1 MSAAANKQLLHH
13 IYAELAAGNSRPFL
27 DSMAEDFCWTI
38 QGSTAWSRS
47 YRGRQAVREEL
58 LKPLFANFADRYTVS
73 ASRILA
79 DEDCVVV
86 ECQGRVTTR
95 RGQPY
100 NNRYCLVYRLAGGK
114 LVELTEYLDTELV
127 SAALDAPTTA

>member
-1 MSAAANKQLLHH
+1 VSTAANKQLLQH
-13 IYAELAAGNSRPFL
+13 IYAELAQGNSRPFL
-27 DSMAEDFCWTI
+27 DSMAEDFCWTV
-38 QGSTAWSRS
+38 QGNTAWSRS

-58 LKPLFANFADRYTVS
+58 LKPLFANFADRYTAT

-114 LVELTEYLDTELV
+114 LAEVTEYLDTELV
-127 SAALDAPTTA
+127 SAVLDAPASA

>member
-1 MSAAANKQLLHH
+1 MSTTANKQLLQQL
-13 IYAELAAGNSRPFL
+13 YAELALGNSRPFL

-47 YRGRQAVREEL
+47 YRGRRAVREEL
-58 LKPLFANFADRYTVS
+58 LKPLFANFADRYTAA

-100 NNRYCLVYRLAGGK
+100 HNRYCIVYRLAGGK
-114 LVELTEYLDTELV
+114 LVEATEYLDTELV
-127 SAALDAPTTA
+127 TAVLDPPAAA